1 MYLHSLFTSIQNS
14 KVKCYYRLCSRENGT
29 EFQVTFLFFNNYS
42 LIKNTNY
49 LYACFKKSSPSIKH
63 ETMTCVYHNYSFIL
77 LIWLL
82 IVFGRWQLVTD
93 KFHILVLH
101 TKGNRCLTFSW
112 GLWQFQTYEPHKDK
126 WVLSNQRL
134 FVHPD
139 CLLHLSTHF
148 WVFLTYFSLCFSLSS
163 FSTFFFPFLSPSLL
177 VLTSYPPPLI
187 SFSFFAYYQWT
198 HLKFN

>member
-1 MYLHSLFTSIQNS
+1 
-14 KVKCYYRLCSRENGT
+14 
-29 EFQVTFLFFNNYS
+29 
-42 LIKNTNY
+42 
-49 LYACFKKSSPSIKH
+49 
-63 ETMTCVYHNYSFIL
+63 MTCVYHNYSFIL

-101 TKGNRCLTFSW
+101 TKGNRCLIFSW

-148 WVFLTYFSLCFSLSS
+148 WVFLTYFSLFFSL
-163 FSTFFFPFLSPSLL
+163 FFFYLLLSFPYSLFACFDL
-177 VLTSYPPPLI
+177 LSPPLI
-187 SFSFFAYYQWT
+187 FFFFCLLSMNT
-198 HLKFN
+198 FKV